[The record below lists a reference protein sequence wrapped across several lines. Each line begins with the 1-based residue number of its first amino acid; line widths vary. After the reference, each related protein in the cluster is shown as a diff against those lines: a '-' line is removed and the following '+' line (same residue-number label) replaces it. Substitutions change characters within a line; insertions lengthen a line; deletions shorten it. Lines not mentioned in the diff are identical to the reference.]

1 MKLLIIMNKVIRL
14 FFVLLLTNNLSAQ
27 VSTSS
32 PYSRFGLGDLVS
44 TSFSEYS
51 SLGGG
56 VTSLVDEY
64 SINSCN
70 PATFSFIG
78 VNSFLLST
86 GGVYKNMTI
95 NNSSTS
101 QVTNNTSFSHLA
113 IAFPLNNKIGASI
126 GMLPYS
132 NIGYNIDT
140 WNEEYSASL
149 LYSGD
154 GGITKVYFG
163 SAYKLSKDL
172 SVGVNASYLFGG
184 LNKRKKV
191 MYSDETFFNSRSNSQ
206 INLQGY
212 YYEAGLLYRKKIS
225 ENRRVSFGLTMNNN
239 SSIRAKRNDL
249 METFE
254 YSGTIEIPKDTFQ
267 NYTEWGFITLP
278 KNISAGVSYYE
289 GKKLLVVFDYS
300 SQNWS
305 EYSLFEEKD
314 DLQNSSRFSAGVQY
328 TPDYNSVTK
337 YYRRMEYRMGF
348 SYHNTPL
355 QFDNN
360 QLQERTFSVGL
371 GIPVRKSRTQY
382 DLSVMIGDRGTTED
396 NLLKENFIKIGLS
409 VTYDGIWFVKRK
421 YD

>member
-14 FFVLLLTNNLSAQ
+14 LFVLLLAKNLSAQ

-32 PYSRFGLGDLVS
+32 PYSRFGLGDLAG

-64 SINSCN
+64 SINAYN

-78 VNSFLLST
+78 LNSFLLST
-86 GGVYKNMTI
+86 GGEYENMTI
-95 NNSSTS
+95 NNSAIS
-101 QVTNNTSFSHLA
+101 QITNNSSFSHLA
-113 IAFPLNNKIGASI
+113 IAFPINNKIGASL

-140 WNEEYSASL
+140 SDEEYDASL

-163 SAYKLSKDL
+163 SAYKLSSDL
-172 SVGVNASYLFGG
+172 SIGINASYLFGG

-191 MYSDETFFNSRSNSQ
+191 IYNDETFFNSRSNSQ

-212 YYEAGLLYRKKIS
+212 YYELGLLYRKTIS
-225 ENRRVSFGLTMNNN
+225 ENRIASFGFTINNN
-239 SSIRAKRNDL
+239 SSIRAKRTDL

-267 NYTEWGFITLP
+267 NFTEWGFVNLP
-278 KNISAGVSYYE
+278 KNISAGISYNE
-289 GKKLLVVFDYS
+289 GKRLLLVLDYS

-305 EYSLFEEKD
+305 EYLLFEEQD
-314 DLQNSSRFSAGVQY
+314 DLKNSSRFSAGVQF
-328 TPDYNSVTK
+328 TPDYKSVTK
-337 YYRRMEYRMGF
+337 YYKRMEYRMGF
-348 SYHNTPL
+348 SYYNTPL
-355 QFDNN
+355 QFGNN
-360 QLQERTFSVGL
+360 QLKERTFSIGL

-382 DLSVMIGDRGTTED
+382 DFSIIIGDRGTTED
-396 NLLKENFIKIGLS
+396 NLLKENFIKFGLS